1 MRNHIGIFITGI
13 VLAVMVFLA
22 ISQQQHIVDFLNK
35 NKLLPQ
41 PEPFTELYF
50 EDHLNLPKTLEATE
64 EANFKFTVHNLEYK
78 PMDYEYSVE
87 AIASDSSRLI
97 KQGSFKLLHDE
108 YATFEETV
116 STAEA
121 KQRTKININLDN
133 IDQSIHFWVNE

>member
-1 MRNHIGIFITGI
+1 MRTHVVILITGI
-13 VLAVMVFLA
+13 VLAIVVFVA
-22 ISQQQHIVDFLNK
+22 FTQQQNVVDFLNK

-64 EANFKFTVHNLEYK
+64 EANFKFTVHNLEHK
-78 PMDYEYSVE
+78 PMDYLYSVN

-97 KQGSFKLLHDE
+97 KQGEFRLLHDE
-108 YATFEETV
+108 YATFQETV

-121 KQRTKININLDN
+121 KQRTKINVSLDN
-133 IDQSIHFWVNE
+133 LDQSIHFWVNE